1 MLVACFEVSLV
12 RPLEGLDA
20 VVVTAD
26 EERSG
31 GKIGEVG
38 GEKRIIPSHR
48 ETFVRCDPVAAV
60 ERLSRPEQFLDDV
73 HDATS

>member
-31 GKIGEVG
+31 GKVSEVG
-38 GEKRIIPSHR
+38 GQECIAPGR
-48 ETFVRCDPVAAV
+48 
-60 ERLSRPEQFLDDV
+60 
-73 HDATS
+73 